1 MNGTTYRPY
10 RGPGDLAGMASASAR
25 LRTRLG
31 LLDGVNLAAM
41 EHHYA
46 HLVNSDP
53 LADCLV
59 AERDG
64 ITVGYARVEWHDLTD
79 GDRTYDTTTI
89 VEPAAW
95 GLGIAEAFL
104 EWGEARLRV
113 IAGTHARDRRS
124 WYSAYADEGD
134 AESVSALEG
143 RGYAAVRWD
152 AQMLRPD
159 LLDLPPVDVP
169 AGYVIRVPEED
180 ELLAVFDMMVAAF
193 GEHWGEYDAGDQ
205 RFEDWAGDPRFRRD
219 LIVVAWLGDTPVTSL
234 GNFLEPAPDG
244 TIRGYLESLATHPDH
259 RRRGLGRAAMAESLR
274 RLREAGA
281 TSAWLGVDTDNRNE
295 ALTLYEACG
304 FRVATRSAT
313 YRKPFAHGEDR
324 S

>member
-1 MNGTTYRPY
+1 MTGTTYRPY
-10 RGPGDLAGMASASAR
+10 RGPEDLAGMAAASAR
-25 LRTRLG
+25 LRARLG

-53 LADCLV
+53 LEDCLV
-59 AERDG
+59 AERHG
-64 ITVGYARVEWHDLTD
+64 ITVGYSRVEWHDLAD
-79 GDRTYDTTTI
+79 GDRIYDSTAI

-95 GLGIAEAFL
+95 GHGIAGAFL
-104 EWGEARLRV
+104 AWSEARLQV
-113 IAGTHARDRRS
+113 IAGTHAHDRRS
-124 WYSAYADEGD
+124 WYTAYADDGD
-134 AESVSALEG
+134 DESVRALEG
-143 RGYAAVRWD
+143 HGYEAVRWD

-159 LLDLPPVDVP
+159 LADLPTVAVP
-169 AGYVIRVPEED
+169 DGYVIRVPEEH
-180 ELLAVFDMMVAAF
+180 ELPAVFELMVAAF

-205 RFEDWAGDPRFRRD
+205 RFPDWAGDPRFRRD
-219 LIVVAWLGDTPVTSL
+219 LVVVAWQGDTPAVCIS
-234 GNFLEPAPDG
+234 NFLEPAPDG

-281 TSAWLGVDTDNRNE
+281 ASAWLGVDMDNRNQ

-304 FRVATRSAT
+304 FRVAVRSAN
-313 YRKPFAHGEDR
+313 YRKPFDTGDDAR
-324 S
+324 